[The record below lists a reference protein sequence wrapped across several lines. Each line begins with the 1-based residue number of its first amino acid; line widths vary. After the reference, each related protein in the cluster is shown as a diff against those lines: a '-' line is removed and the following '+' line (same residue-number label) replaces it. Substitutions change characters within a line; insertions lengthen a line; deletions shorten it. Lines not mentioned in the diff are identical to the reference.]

1 MLRKLLLPREFLWIS
16 TSALK
21 SPFLG
26 FLYLEFP
33 QRKKIVMAT
42 NNSGLN
48 STSFTV
54 KSDLKEGREQELTGH
69 AEASEEDSCG
79 KFMQHL
85 YTCLR
90 ISEARVISPPKE
102 AKNSRSKFPHGQN
115 STVESH
121 CKGLT
126 FILAP

>member
-1 MLRKLLLPREFLWIS
+1 MTVEIGLVTTPRCQTKIHRVHVIFPIRCDLND
-16 TSALK
+16 
-21 SPFLG
+21 

-85 YTCLR
+85 YTFTD
-90 ISEARVISPPKE
+90 I
-102 AKNSRSKFPHGQN
+102 
-115 STVESH
+115 
-121 CKGLT
+121 
-126 FILAP
+126 

>member
-1 MLRKLLLPREFLWIS
+1 MHLKLSGKIIQANTAETLAPPGILWIS

-48 STSFTV
+48 STF
-54 KSDLKEGREQELTGH
+54 LQ
-69 AEASEEDSCG
+69 
-79 KFMQHL
+79 
-85 YTCLR
+85 
-90 ISEARVISPPKE
+90 
-102 AKNSRSKFPHGQN
+102 
-115 STVESH
+115 
-121 CKGLT
+121 
-126 FILAP
+126 